1 MMIDMGIDKRRV
13 IDQVL
18 GQDPDRS
25 SSRED
30 LVEDPL
36 QDNPVSKSYGTTDDI
51 QVSIPYKA
59 PLRACLARS
68 ILGNNAE
75 VSPAGSIPL
84 SKFSQVDLQSQ

>member
-1 MMIDMGIDKRRV
+1 MVDMCLGKRRV

-25 SSRED
+25 SSREN

-36 QDNPVSKSYGTTDDI
+36 QDNPVSQSDGTSDHI
-51 QVSIPYKA
+51 QVSIPDKA
-59 PLRACLARS
+59 TLRACLARS

-75 VSPAGSIPL
+75 ISTPSRIIQNNRV
-84 SKFSQVDLQSQ
+84 